1 MRESGGGEK
10 EGQGA
15 GAGER
20 KRGQSHILYNVLRGV
35 HPVNKKKSLPG
46 IKELQE
52 HV

>member
-1 MRESGGGEK
+1 MRQSGGGEK

-35 HPVNKKKSLPG
+35 HPVNKKSLSG
-46 IKELQE
+46 MKGLQE